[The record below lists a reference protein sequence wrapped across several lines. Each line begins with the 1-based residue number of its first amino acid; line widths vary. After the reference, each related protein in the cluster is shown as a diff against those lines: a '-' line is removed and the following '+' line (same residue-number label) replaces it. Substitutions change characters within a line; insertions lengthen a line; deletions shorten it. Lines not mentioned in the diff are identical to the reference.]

1 MEETINYYS
10 QIGQDKIVLDLL
22 KNKRDGTF
30 LDIGCYL
37 PTEIS
42 NTMCLETHFNW
53 SGLALDINCSFADKW
68 ETRPRSKFICK
79 DATTVD
85 WVSLLEENEMPS
97 TIDFLSLDL
106 EPPILAFEVLKKLPF
121 DKYKFN
127 VIAFEHDDYRGTNT
141 KEPSR
146 DYLSGLGYTLVCE
159 LNGLGVG
166 GQDDI
171 WIHSSLTGEAL

>member
-1 MEETINYYS
+1 MEEVTYYS

-22 KNKRDGTF
+22 KNKRNGTF

-42 NTMCLETHFNW
+42 NTMCLETHFGW
-53 SGLALDINCSFADKW
+53 SGLALDIDCSFGAEW
-68 ETRPRSKFICK
+68 ASRPKSKFICA
-79 DATTVD
+79 DATTVN
-85 WVSLLEENEMPS
+85 WGVLLEENNMPT

-106 EPPILAFEVLKKLPF
+106 EPPNLAFQVLRQIPW
-121 DKYKFN
+121 DKYRFN
-127 VIAFEHDDYRGTNT
+127 VIAFEHDDYRGTGT
-141 KEPSR
+141 KIPAR
-146 DYLSGLGYTLVCE
+146 KYLSDRGYILVQE

-171 WIHSSLTGEAL
+171 FIHSSLAEGKS

>member
-106 EPPILAFEVLKKLPF
+106 EPPTLAFEVLKKLPF